1 MRRPINILLSL
12 IALNLEDAISS
23 MSSVNTSICR
33 SNDTHIVWKT
43 PSPSSE
49 FHENPEQQVRKKR
62 RIESVPV
69 DTDLTKTSTSYHCS
83 VQTRKDAEKTCMD
96 FLRNNIMPFDEP
108 FTETMGFPL
117 EDDSIDTDGLGNGLV
132 EATISLALDAKVLY
146 KWTDDLP
153 PDIFFEYV
161 LNYANLNEAR
171 TNWRPLLVNALK
183 FNETDLYQRSLTTT
197 TTTTD
202 AVAGE
207 TVQEIT
213 LNVTSVTT
221 WVNTNLWTRLGREG
235 KPIYFKSSQTPLIF
249 DPMSII
255 AFGYASC
262 TGTSIL
268 FCNALRAVGVPAR
281 VAGTPAWYGNRTQGN
296 HNWVEVYVPNDQN
309 DFGGGEW
316 RFLEPS
322 PALPNVDTLDSNP
335 CDRWFCDPS
344 RYRASKVYAARLS
357 KPKAS
362 GVCFPLAWE
371 WDCNDVPAVDRTEYY
386 ARICGSCGDD
396 NRQE

>member
-1 MRRPINILLSL
+1 
-12 IALNLEDAISS
+12 
-23 MSSVNTSICR
+23 
-33 SNDTHIVWKT
+33 
-43 PSPSSE
+43 
-49 FHENPEQQVRKKR
+49 
-62 RIESVPV
+62 
-69 DTDLTKTSTSYHCS
+69 
-83 VQTRKDAEKTCMD
+83 
-96 FLRNNIMPFDEP
+96 MPFDEP
-108 FTETMGFPL
+108 FTETMGFPIG
-117 EDDSIDTDGLGNGLV
+117 DDSTDADGLGNGLV
-132 EATISLALDAKVLY
+132 EGTILLALDAKVLY

-153 PDIFFEYV
+153 SDIFFEYV

-183 FNETDLYQRSLTTT
+183 FNESELYQRSLIATTT
-197 TTTTD
+197 TSD
-202 AVAGE
+202 AVPGE
-207 TVQEIT
+207 AVQDVT

-235 KPIYFKSSQTPLIF
+235 EPIYFKSSQTPLIF

-296 HNWVEVYVPNDQN
+296 HNWVEVYVPNDRN

-316 RFLEPS
+316 KFLEPS

-344 RYRASKVYAARLS
+344 RYPASKVYAARLWT
-357 KPKAS
+357 PAAS
-362 GVCFPLAWE
+362 SVCFLLAWE